1 MNLTILQ
8 MARTGRD
15 CPLLLPPN
23 PTTSNYHLHINVP
36 TNVHPK
42 LTLQVIDLG
51 PIVELFDASLFECVI
66 CIGDCDTEEN
76 IVFRLE
82 ARLNS
87 LNGDETSSSSMNSGI
102 RLRSIACLG
111 ETVSLCFS

>member
-1 MNLTILQ
+1 M
-8 MARTGRD
+8 
-15 CPLLLPPN
+15 
-23 PTTSNYHLHINVP
+23 
-36 TNVHPK
+36 
-42 LTLQVIDLG
+42 
-51 PIVELFDASLFECVI
+51 
-66 CIGDCDTEEN
+66 
-76 IVFRLE
+76 FRLE

>member
-1 MNLTILQ
+1 MNFTILQ

-36 TNVHPK
+36 TNVRPK
-42 LTLQVIDLG
+42 LTLQAINLG
-51 PIVELFDASLFECVI
+51 PIVELFDASLIECVI
-66 CIGDCDTEEN
+66 CIRDCNIEEN

-82 ARLNS
+82 ARLSS
-87 LNGDETSSSSMNSGI
+87 LHGDETSSSSLNSGV
-102 RLRSIACLG
+102 RPSSIACLG
-111 ETVSLCFS
+111 ETVSLFSL